1 MWIVVV
7 TFVAFFIA
15 VTLFVSAITAS
26 SSKEAKKTRSRLE
39 SIAAPQSDAAKD
51 DMLALRRVERFS
63 AVPWLDRLLRRVNL
77 SDRLRL
83 ILYQAGLQWTVERLL
98 LASVLLAVV
107 FGYLV
112 YLRTGG
118 FFLSFAI
125 GIGAGWAPYLYVLRQ
140 RAHRFDRMRQYLSE
154 ALDLMVAAIRAGHTF
169 SSAMGMAAKE
179 CPEPIRGEFRQ
190 CFDEQNFGLDLRLA
204 LLNLAHRVPIHDIR
218 MLVTAVMIQN
228 ETGGNL
234 TEILEKVAYLI
245 REDYRLQRQVRVHTA
260 QGRLTGW
267 ILALLPPV
275 LGVLLYLAR
284 PDQVSLL
291 WQRPVGQK
299 MLGASV
305 VMTLAGALIIRKILR
320 IRV

>member
-305 VMTLAGALIIRKILR
+305 VMTLVGALIIRKILR

>member
-1 MWIVVV
+1 
-7 TFVAFFIA
+7 
-15 VTLFVSAITAS
+15 
-26 SSKEAKKTRSRLE
+26 
-39 SIAAPQSDAAKD
+39 
-51 DMLALRRVERFS
+51 
-63 AVPWLDRLLRRVNL
+63 
-77 SDRLRL
+77 
-83 ILYQAGLQWTVERLL
+83 
-98 LASVLLAVV
+98 
-107 FGYLV
+107 
-112 YLRTGG
+112 
-118 FFLSFAI
+118 
-125 GIGAGWAPYLYVLRQ
+125 
-140 RAHRFDRMRQYLSE
+140 
-154 ALDLMVAAIRAGHTF
+154 
-169 SSAMGMAAKE
+169 MAAKE

-305 VMTLAGALIIRKILR
+305 VMTLVGALIIRKILR

>member
-1 MWIVVV
+1 MWILVVA
-7 TFVAFFIA
+7 FVAFFIA

-112 YLRTGG
+112 YLRTGV

-125 GIGAGWAPYLYVLRQ
+125 GIGAGCAPYLYVLRK

-305 VMTLAGALIIRKILR
+305 VMTLVGALIIRKILR